1 VYGKAVKRLFDIIS
15 SAFGLLL
22 LSPLFLI
29 VTILIKL
36 DSTGPVFYRQMRVG
50 MNFRPFWII
59 KFRTMEN
66 KADKKGLQITAGGDK
81 RVTRLGRVLRKVKI
95 DELPQLF
102 NVLRGEMSLVGPRPE
117 VEKYVE
123 LYKKDYE
130 EILKI
135 RPGITDI
142 SSVIFSNEEGVLQ
155 NQADPEWYYKHIL
168 LPEKIKLAREYM
180 SRASFFYDIKII
192 FRTFYKVFC
201 QVIAKLFPATMSPG
215 Q

>member
-1 VYGKAVKRLFDIIS
+1 MKRLFDIIS
-15 SAFGLLL
+15 SASGLLL
-22 LSPLFLI
+22 LSPIFLI
-29 VTILIKL
+29 VTLLIKL
-36 DSTGPVFYRQMRVG
+36 DSAGPVLYRQMRVG
-50 MNFRPFWII
+50 MNFRRLWII

-66 KADKKGLQITAGGDK
+66 QADKKGLQITAGGDK
-81 RVTRLGRVLRKVKI
+81 RVTRLGRLLRKGKI

-142 SSVIFSNEEGVLQ
+142 SSVIFSNEERVLQ
-155 NQADPEWYYKHIL
+155 NQSDPEWYYKHIL

-180 SRASFFYDIKII
+180 RRASFFYDMKVI
-192 FRTFYKVFC
+192 FRTLYKVFY
-201 QVIAKLFPATMSPG
+201 QVIAKLLPAASSPG
-215 Q
+215 R

>member
-1 VYGKAVKRLFDIIS
+1 VKRLFDIIS
-15 SAFGLLL
+15 SASGLLL
-22 LSPLFLI
+22 LSPIFLI

-36 DSTGPVFYRQMRVG
+36 DSAGPVFFRQMRVG
-50 MNFRPFWII
+50 MNFRRFWII

-66 KADKKGLQITAGGDK
+66 QADKKGLQITAGGDK
-81 RVTRLGRVLRKVKI
+81 RVTRLGRLLRKGKI

-123 LYKKDYE
+123 LYKEDYE

-155 NQADPEWYYKHIL
+155 TQSDPEWYYKHIL

-180 SRASFFYDIKII
+180 RRASFFYDMRII
-192 FRTFYKVFC
+192 FRTLYKVFY
-201 QVIAKLFPATMSPG
+201 QVIAKLLPAASSPG
-215 Q
+215 R

>member
-1 VYGKAVKRLFDIIS
+1 MKRLFDIIS
-15 SAFGLLL
+15 SASGLLL
-22 LSPLFLI
+22 LSPIFLI

-36 DSTGPVFYRQMRVG
+36 DSAGPVLYRQMRVG
-50 MNFRPFWII
+50 MNFRRFWII

-66 KADKKGLQITAGGDK
+66 QADKKGLQITAGGDK
-81 RVTRLGRVLRKVKI
+81 RVTRLGRLLRKGKI

-123 LYKKDYE
+123 LYKEDYE

>member
-1 VYGKAVKRLFDIIS
+1 MKRLFDIIS
-15 SAFGLLL
+15 SASGLLL
-22 LSPLFLI
+22 LSPIFLI

-36 DSTGPVFYRQMRVG
+36 DSAGPVLYRQMRVG
-50 MNFRPFWII
+50 MNFRRFWII

-66 KADKKGLQITAGGDK
+66 QADKKGLQITAGGDK
-81 RVTRLGRVLRKVKI
+81 RVTRLGRLLRKGKI

-123 LYKKDYE
+123 LYKEDYE

-168 LPEKIKLAREYM
+168 LPEKIKLAREYI
-180 SRASFFYDIKII
+180 SRASFFYDMKII
-192 FRTFYKVFC
+192 FRTFYKVFY
-201 QVIAKLFPATMSPG
+201 QVIAKLLPAGSSPG

>member
-1 VYGKAVKRLFDIIS
+1 VKRLFDIIS
-15 SAFGLLL
+15 SASGLLL
-22 LSPLFLI
+22 LSPIFLI

-36 DSTGPVFYRQMRVG
+36 DSAGPVLYRQMRVG
-50 MNFRPFWII
+50 MNFRRFWII

-66 KADKKGLQITAGGDK
+66 QADKKGLQITAGGDK
-81 RVTRLGRVLRKVKI
+81 RVTRLGRLLRKGKI

-123 LYKKDYE
+123 LYKEDYE

>member
-1 VYGKAVKRLFDIIS
+1 
-15 SAFGLLL
+15 
-22 LSPLFLI
+22 
-29 VTILIKL
+29 
-36 DSTGPVFYRQMRVG
+36 MRVG
-50 MNFRPFWII
+50 MNFRRFWII

-66 KADKKGLQITAGGDK
+66 QADKKGLQITAGGDK
-81 RVTRLGRVLRKVKI
+81 RVTRLGRLLRKGKI

-123 LYKKDYE
+123 LYKEDYE

-142 SSVIFSNEEGVLQ
+142 SSVIFSNEEVVLQ
-155 NQADPEWYYKHIL
+155 NQSDPEWYYKHIL
-168 LPEKIKLAREYM
+168 LPKKIRLAREYM
-180 SRASFFYDIKII
+180 RRASFFYDIKII
-192 FRTFYKVFC
+192 FRTFYKVFY
-201 QVIAKLFPATMSPG
+201 QVIAKLLPAASSPG